1 MKNKLTKLLDLKSIV
16 TLIMTIG
23 LLYGFVSQKISSEQ
37 FVTFVTMI
45 FTFYFSKKDGSDKDG
60 E

>member
-23 LLYGFVSQKISSEQ
+23 LLYGFISNKVTSEQ

-45 FTFYFSKKDGSDKDG
+45 FTFYFSKKDGSDNNG

>member
-23 LLYGFVSQKISSEQ
+23 LLYGFITNKINSEQ

-45 FTFYFSKKDGSDKDG
+45 FTFYFSKKDRSDNN